1 MNESNKETLDTQESL
16 LNAAGEIFAEKGFR
30 QTTIREICQKAGTNI
45 AAVNYHFGGKEE
57 LYKAVMRHWFL
68 VARDKFPLI
77 QAVEEKKTPE
87 EKLYTFIWML
97 LHRMLGTGAPAWH
110 GKLMA
115 MELAEPTSVI
125 NDLFE
130 IVVKPQ
136 MILLHS
142 IVKELLG
149 NRDDHDTIMMYANSI
164 VGQCLFYRHAK
175 AVIHK
180 FFPEKV
186 FDENELEKLTNHIAR
201 FSLSAIRGYT
211 SEEREHG
218 TCTS

>member
-1 MNESNKETLDTQESL
+1 MNESKKENLDTQELL

-30 QTTIREICQKAGTNI
+30 QTTIREICQKAGANI

-68 VARDKFPLI
+68 VARDKFPLL

-87 EKLYTFIWML
+87 EKLHTFIWML

-125 NDLFE
+125 DDLFE

-149 NRDDHDTIMMYANSI
+149 NPDDTDTIVMYANSV
-164 VGQCLFYRHAK
+164 VGQCLFYRHAQ
-175 AVIHK
+175 AVIHR
-180 FFPEKV
+180 FLPEKV
-186 FDENELEKLTNHIAR
+186 YDENELEKLINHISR
-201 FSLSAIRGYT
+201 FSLRAIRGDI
-211 SEEREHG
+211 SKEGEKPA
-218 TCTS
+218 CTS